1 MERAPYLRIHLG
13 VMEPGS
19 PQVRH
24 QWGRSPPLQPPNLS
38 RGPSPKTE
46 VPPGSVCRVRLPTP
60 ASHRHRYAG
69 GAVVLG
75 ILFGILTA
83 LNSHLPPSRVQTQTL
98 LPPSTSTPP
107 PLHKTTRRKQP
118 RPENHDPRGIHLHAA
133 HPLSTWSRRWC
144 LTAPLFVFSH
154 SCTVPEVR
162 GPGPSG
168 VWGPSQPARPRRDRS
183 KPQILQSPGWWVQRP
198 GERRR

>member
-1 MERAPYLRIHLG
+1 
-13 VMEPGS
+13 MEPGS

-38 RGPSPKTE
+38 RGPSPKLRFH
-46 VPPGSVCRVRLPTP
+46 PGPFAVSGSQRRLPT
-60 ASHRHRYAG
+60 
-69 GAVVLG
+69 G
-75 ILFGILTA
+75 IDTRAAQSYWVFLFGILTA

-118 RPENHDPRGIHLHAA
+118 RPENQDPRGIHLHAA
-133 HPLSTWSRRWC
+133 HPLSTWSRRWS

-183 KPQILQSPGWWVQRP
+183 KPQILQSPGWWVRRP